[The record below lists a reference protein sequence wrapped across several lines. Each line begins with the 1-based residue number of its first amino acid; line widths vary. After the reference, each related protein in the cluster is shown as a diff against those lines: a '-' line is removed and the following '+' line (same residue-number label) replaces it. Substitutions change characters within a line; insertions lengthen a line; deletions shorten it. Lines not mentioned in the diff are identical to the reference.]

1 MDEDIKI
8 NRDLNLKG
16 TICPYNFIKSK
27 LAIEEMKV
35 GEVLRIVVDFKS
47 AIDDV
52 PHGMEFE
59 GQKVLR
65 VRQLNEKDW
74 EIIVKKEH

>member
-1 MDEDIKI
+1 MEDIKI

-27 LAIEEMKV
+27 LAIEKMKV

-52 PHGMEFE
+52 PHSMKIE
-59 GQKVLR
+59 GHNVLKVS
-65 VRQLNEKDW
+65 QLNEKDW
-74 EIIVKKEH
+74 EIIVRKER